1 MEYDRSV
8 ENDRFEQDG
17 RRTIPR
23 ELTYVVGGLALGLI
37 VNKMIPLFAS
47 ASGSIRSRAGEDPF
61 QKLIN
66 DHRLIEK
73 TLEEMEHSGDRSTLY
88 RGKLFLTL
96 KTVLGKHAMAEEDV
110 VYPLLYE
117 RANAAEESKELYD
130 DHADIKI
137 HLYQLEN
144 LLKQNEDWTAVV
156 RSLRQIVE
164 AHIQEEEQVEFPRLR
179 QILDEQNT
187 RKLAGQIRR
196 EAALV
201 G

>member
-1 MEYDRSV
+1 MQ
-8 ENDRFEQDG
+8 NN
-17 RRTIPR
+17 RTMPR

-37 VNKMIPLFAS
+37 INKMIPLFAS
-47 ASGSIRSRAGEDPF
+47 ASGAMRSRAGEDPF

-66 DHRLIEK
+66 DHRLIRK
-73 TLEEMEHSGDRSTLY
+73 TLEEMEHAGDRSTLY

-110 VYPLLYE
+110 VYPLLHD
-117 RANAAEESKELYD
+117 RANAVEESKHLYD
-130 DHADIKI
+130 EHAEIKI
-137 HLYQLEN
+137 HLYELED
-144 LLKQNEDWTAVV
+144 LLKTGGDWTAVV

-164 AHIQEEEQVEFPRLR
+164 GHAEQEEQVEFPRLR

-187 RKLAGQIRR
+187 RRLAEQIRR
-196 EAALV
+196 EEALV

>member
-1 MEYDRSV
+1 MQNDRFG
-8 ENDRFEQDG
+8 ENDRFEQNG
-17 RRTIPR
+17 RTIPR

-61 QKLIN
+61 QKLID
-66 DHRLIEK
+66 DHRLISK
-73 TLEEMEHSGDRSTLY
+73 TLEEMEHAGDRSTLY

-110 VYPLLYE
+110 VYPLLHE
-117 RANAAEESKELYD
+117 RANAVDESKELYD

-137 HLYQLEN
+137 HLFQLEN

-156 RSLRQIVE
+156 RSLRQVVE
-164 AHIQEEEQVEFPRLR
+164 AHVQEEEQVEFPRLR
-179 QILDEQNT
+179 QILDERGT